1 MKITNHEEFNEAV
14 LKYNIPSEILLD
26 IKGRIGDWLLGG
38 GSLDDPYIKQQYRFI
53 ENYVNL
59 KYEL

>member
-14 LKYNIPSEILLD
+14 LKYSIPAEILLD
-26 IKGRIGDWLLGG
+26 IKGRIGDWLLSG
-38 GSLDDPYIKQQYRFI
+38 GSFDDPYIKQQYRFI
-53 ENYVNL
+53 ENYINL